1 MSELSPCTSWTRS
14 NCKKK
19 IVLIERICYKNI
31 HLLLPNTDCL
41 QQVEYSVRGCTWQ
54 LKNIKTIYRFNK
66 LVFDRV
72 DNSFE
77 CFNWATHHYGLCQ
90 PDSVKYHAKERRFL
104 SLSRLT
110 RKNNE
115 RRGMLCRYCLKGG
128 LILSLYVIAIFS
140 LAISYISSIYFGVK
154 C

>member
-1 MSELSPCTSWTRS
+1 MFVVNWQLAKRPLYVTNTSIKQS
-14 NCKKK
+14 QLK
-19 IVLIERICYKNI
+19 
-31 HLLLPNTDCL
+31 LLLFHHQNTDRI
-41 QQVEYSVRGCTWQ
+41 QQVAKMSPWKR
-54 LKNIKTIYRFNK
+54 LNIICMFPK

-90 PDSVKYHAKERRFL
+90 PDPVKYHAKERRFL

-115 RRGMLCRYCLKGG
+115 RRGMLCRNCLKGG
-128 LILSLYVIAIFS
+128 LSLSLYVIAIFS